1 MVYERDDVVLIVEDD
16 AGVARLQ
23 QRRLERAGYQ
33 VFVAGT
39 AEEGLCRLEQG
50 GVDLVLLDYRLPGER
65 TGLEVYAQLKEA
77 GHDLPV
83 ILVTGF
89 SEEAMVVRALRAGV
103 RDFVTKSVEYLDYL
117 PEAVARVLKLVR
129 IEHQLA
135 KTQARLAGII
145 ASARDAII
153 TVDPSQRINLFNAA
167 AERIFHCSAGEA
179 VGQLI
184 QRFLPDT
191 SSDSLDLFR
200 QSASEGHLCGHWLEL
215 RGQRLDGGKFP
226 LEASISSAS
235 VAGGELG
242 IIILRDITERRQ
254 AEERIREQAALLD
267 QATDAIL
274 VRDLQDRIRFWNRG
288 AERLYGWSAAE
299 AVGRDSNEL
308 LFKGATP
315 ELADAQRT
323 VVENGEWSG
332 ELRQITKE
340 GKDVIVASRWTLMR
354 EADGRPK
361 AKLIINTDLTEKK
374 RLEAQFL
381 RTQRMESLGIL
392 ASGIAHDL
400 NNVLTPILMAVDLLK
415 DVLPEESRE
424 SLLAPL
430 QISAEHG
437 AEMVKQVL
445 SFTRGAEGQR
455 ADQLQVKH
463 IIRDIEKMLR
473 HTLPKSI
480 ELRTA
485 VPRDLWVLSADATQL
500 HQVLM
505 NLCVNARDAMPGGG
519 RLTVT
524 AENVSL
530 DEDYARMYPEA
541 RPGAHV
547 LLQVDDTGTGIP
559 AGILDK
565 IFDPFFTTKEQ
576 GKGTGLG
583 LSTVR
588 AIVKAH
594 GGFLRLDTKLGEGTQ
609 FSVYLPAVAPV
620 PAGPEQARDVLS
632 PAGHGELV
640 LVVDDEASI
649 RAIAKAT
656 LEAHGYRVLT
666 AGEGTEAVAVFAQ
679 HQGAIRAALID
690 MMMPVMDGP
699 LTIRA
704 LQRIDP
710 HLQVI
715 AVSGLMADDRTP
727 DFAALHSVAFV
738 QKPYTAH
745 QLLTTLA
752 EALGRRDE
760 FDGEPRAATG
770 RRAEDVSPSAALASR
785 SAAWQPN

>member
-1 MVYERDDVVLIVEDD
+1 MVHDRGGVVLIVEDD

-23 QRRLERAGYQ
+23 QRRLERAGYE
-33 VFVAGT
+33 VAVAGT
-39 AEEGLCRLEQG
+39 AEDGLRRLEQG
-50 GVDLVLLDYRLPGER
+50 GVDLVLLDYRLPGDR
-65 TGLEVYAQLKEA
+65 TGLEIYAQLKEA

-83 ILVTGF
+83 ILVTDF

-103 RDFVTKSVEYLDYL
+103 RDFVTKSVEYLNYL
-117 PEAVARVLKLVR
+117 PDAVARVLKQVR
-129 IEHQLA
+129 TEQQLA
-135 KTQARLAGII
+135 KSQARLAGII

-153 TVDPSQRINLFNAA
+153 TVDPSQRINLFNSA
-167 AERIFHCSAGEA
+167 AERIFHCSAEEA
-179 VGQLI
+179 FGQAI
-184 QRFLPDT
+184 QRFLPET
-191 SSDSLDLFR
+191 SRGSFELFR
-200 QSASEGHLCGHWLEL
+200 QSAAEGSSIGHWLEL
-215 RGQRLDGGKFP
+215 RGQRLDGSEFP

-235 VAGGELG
+235 IAGGDLG

-254 AEERIREQAALLD
+254 AQERIREQAALLD

-274 VRDLQDRIRFWNRG
+274 VRDLQDHIRFWNRG
-288 AERLYGWSAAE
+288 AERLYGWTAAE
-299 AVGRDSNEL
+299 AVGRKAHEFLDRVS
-308 LFKGATP
+308 TP
-315 ELADAQRT
+315 ESAEAQRA
-323 VVENGEWSG
+323 VVEKGEWSG

-340 GKDVIVASRWTLMR
+340 GQEVIVVSRWTLMR
-354 EADGRPK
+354 EANGRPK

-374 RLEAQFL
+374 QLETQFL

-415 DVLPEESRE
+415 DVLPAESRE

-430 QISAEHG
+430 QISAQHG

-480 ELRTA
+480 ELRTV

-505 NLCVNARDAMPGGG
+505 NLCVNARDAMSGGG
-519 RLTVT
+519 RMTVT
-524 AENVSL
+524 AENVTL
-530 DEDYARMYPEA
+530 DESYARMYPEA
-541 RPGAHV
+541 RPGPHV
-547 LLQVDDTGTGIP
+547 LLNVADTGTGIP
-559 AGILDK
+559 ADILDK

-594 GGFLRLDTKLGEGTQ
+594 GGFLRLDTKVGQGTQ

-620 PAGPEQARDVLS
+620 LPGKEQAPEVLL

-649 RAIAKAT
+649 RVIAKAT

-666 AGEGTEAVAVFAQ
+666 ASEGTEAVALFAQ
-679 HQGAIRAALID
+679 HQGEIRAALID

-710 HLQVI
+710 DLKVI
-715 AVSGLMADDRTP
+715 TVSGLMAEDRTL
-727 DFAALHSVAFV
+727 DFAALHAVAFLP
-738 QKPYTAH
+738 KPYTAN

-760 FDGEPRAATG
+760 SGGEPRAATG
-770 RRAEDVSPSAALASR
+770 RCAHDASPSAVLASQ
-785 SAAWQPN
+785 SASWQPN

>member
-1 MVYERDDVVLIVEDD
+1 MVHDRGGVVLIVEDD

-23 QRRLERAGYQ
+23 QRRLERAGYE
-33 VFVAGT
+33 VVVSGT
-39 AEEGLCRLEQG
+39 AEDGLRRLEQG
-50 GVDLVLLDYRLPGER
+50 GVDLILLDYRLPGDR
-65 TGLEVYAQLKEA
+65 TGLEIYAQLKEA

-117 PEAVARVLKLVR
+117 PEAVGRVLKQVR
-129 IEHQLA
+129 TEQQLA
-135 KTQARLAGII
+135 QSQARLAGII

-153 TVDPSQRINLFNAA
+153 TVDTSRCINLFNAA
-167 AERIFHCSAGEA
+167 AERIFHCSAEEA
-179 VGQLI
+179 IGQLI

-191 SSDSLDLFR
+191 SSGSIELFR
-200 QSASEGHLCGHWLEL
+200 QSAAEGYLGGHWLEL
-215 RGQRLDGGKFP
+215 RGQRLDGSEFP

-274 VRDLQDRIRFWNRG
+274 VSDLQDRIRFWNRG
-288 AERLYGWSAAE
+288 AQRLYGWAAVE
-299 AVGRDSNEL
+299 AVGRVAHEFLD
-308 LFKGATP
+308 KGSTP
-315 ELADAQRT
+315 ELAEAQRA
-323 VVENGEWSG
+323 VIGKGEWSG

-340 GKDVIVASRWTLMR
+340 GQEVIIASRWTLMR

-415 DVLPEESRE
+415 DVLPAESRE

-480 ELRTA
+480 ELRTV

-505 NLCVNARDAMPGGG
+505 NLCVNARDAMPDGG

-524 AENVSL
+524 AENVTL
-530 DEDYARMYPEA
+530 DESYAGMYPEA

-547 LLQVDDTGTGIP
+547 LLKVADTGTGIP
-559 AGILDK
+559 ADILDK

-594 GGFLRLDTKLGEGTQ
+594 GGFLRLDTKIGQGTQ

-620 PAGPEQARDVLS
+620 QAGTEQAQDVLLPAGQ
-632 PAGHGELV
+632 GELI
-640 LVVDDEASI
+640 LVVDDEISI
-649 RAIAKAT
+649 RAIARAT

-666 AGEGTEAVAVFAQ
+666 AGEGTEAVALFAQ
-679 HQGAIRAALID
+679 HQGEIRAALID

-710 HLQVI
+710 DLKVI
-715 AVSGLMADDRTP
+715 AVSGLMAEDRRP
-727 DFAALHSVAFV
+727 DFAALHCAAFLP
-738 QKPYTAH
+738 KPYTAH

-760 FDGEPRAATG
+760 SGGEPRAATE
-770 RRAEDVSPSAALASR
+770 RRVQDVSPSAVLASR
-785 SAAWQPN
+785 SASWQPN

>member
-1 MVYERDDVVLIVEDD
+1 MVHDRGGVVLIVEDD

-23 QRRLERAGYQ
+23 QRRLERAGYE
-33 VFVAGT
+33 VVVAGT
-39 AEEGLCRLEQG
+39 AEEGLRRLEQG
-50 GVDLVLLDYRLPGER
+50 GVDLVLLDYRLPGDR
-65 TGLEVYAQLKEA
+65 TGLEIYAQLKEA
-77 GHDLPV
+77 GYDLPV

-117 PEAVARVLKLVR
+117 PEAVGRVLKQVR
-129 IEHQLA
+129 TEQQLA
-135 KTQARLAGII
+135 QSQARLAGII

-153 TVDPSQRINLFNAA
+153 TVDPSQCINLFNAA

-179 VGQLI
+179 LGQPI
-184 QRFLPDT
+184 QQFLPDT
-191 SSDSLDLFR
+191 FNGSLNLFR
-200 QSASEGHLCGHWLEL
+200 QSAVEGFLCGHWLEL
-215 RGQRLDGGKFP
+215 RGQRLDGSEFP
-226 LEASISSAS
+226 LEASISSTS

-274 VRDLQDRIRFWNRG
+274 VGDLQDRICFWNRG
-288 AERLYGWSAAE
+288 AERLYGWTAAE
-299 AVGRDSNEL
+299 AVGREGYEL
-308 LFKGATP
+308 LNKGSMP
-315 ELADAQRT
+315 ELAEAQRA
-323 VVENGEWSG
+323 VVDEGEWSG

-340 GKDVIVASRWTLMR
+340 GQEVIVASRWTLMR
-354 EADGRPK
+354 QADGRPK
-361 AKLIINTDLTEKK
+361 AKLVINTDLTEKK

-415 DVLPEESRE
+415 DVLPAESRE

-524 AENVSL
+524 AENVTL
-530 DEDYARMYPEA
+530 DESYSRMYPEA

-547 LLQVDDTGTGIP
+547 LLQVADTGTGIP
-559 AGILDK
+559 TDILDK

-594 GGFLRLDTKLGEGTQ
+594 GGFLRLDTKLGQGTQ

-620 PAGPEQARDVLS
+620 QGGLEQPQDVLS
-632 PAGHGELV
+632 PAGHGELI

-656 LEAHGYRVLT
+656 LEAHGYGVLT
-666 AGEGTEAVAVFAQ
+666 AGEGTEAVALFAQ

-710 HLQVI
+710 NLKVI
-715 AVSGLMADDRTP
+715 AVSGLMADDRAP
-727 DFAALHSVAFV
+727 DFAALRSLAFLP
-738 QKPYTAH
+738 KPYTAH

-752 EALGRRDE
+752 EALSRHDESGASHEEASGRRPE
-760 FDGEPRAATG
+760 G
-770 RRAEDVSPSAALASR
+770 VSPSVALASR
-785 SAAWQPN
+785 SASGQSN